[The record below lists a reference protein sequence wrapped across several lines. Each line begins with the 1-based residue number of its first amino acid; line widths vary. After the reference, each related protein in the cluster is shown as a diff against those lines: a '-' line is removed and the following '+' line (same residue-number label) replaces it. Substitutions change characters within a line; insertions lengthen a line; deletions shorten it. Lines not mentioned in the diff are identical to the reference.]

1 MPFPDSCTAAKQHP
15 YSITSLASASS
26 LSGRSSP
33 SVLAVLRLITSSYL
47 MGACIGKAGPR
58 ERWDQW
64 TYIRG
69 GFLSRAGRGRIHY
82 SRLPETNSQKFT
94 CRRGAG
100 HTFRRTSSN
109 FLRSLLFAGEYIYE
123 AVPTVSYFF
132 LLVSPAG

>member
-1 MPFPDSCTAAKQHP
+1 MSESGHQRTWRPRNSTSALPPKADSNRTSGHVRLVPFPDSCTAAKQHP

-82 SRLPETNSQKFT
+82 
-94 CRRGAG
+94 
-100 HTFRRTSSN
+100 
-109 FLRSLLFAGEYIYE
+109 
-123 AVPTVSYFF
+123 
-132 LLVSPAG
+132 